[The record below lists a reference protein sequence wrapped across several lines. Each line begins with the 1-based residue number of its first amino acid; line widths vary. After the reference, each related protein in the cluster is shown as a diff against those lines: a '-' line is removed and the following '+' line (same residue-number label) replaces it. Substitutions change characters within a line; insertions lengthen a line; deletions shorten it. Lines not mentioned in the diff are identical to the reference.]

1 MKALIRFFSAQRF
14 DALRGLLAVFMF
26 ITPTVTPA
34 QPGGNSCMSSSP
46 SGAYTVTVCITVPAD
61 NAVVSGNTT
70 VTATASVTGTNPG
83 VQKLLFYLDDQYL
96 LTDYTSV
103 YTFVLPT
110 TKFVDGNRSLQVEA
124 KMRDGFTSAQAA
136 IHIAFNN
143 GISQPPVNNN
153 SYTVS
158 SGSTPQLG
166 RPFILAATGDGASV

>member
-34 QPGGNSCMSSSP
+34 QAGGNGCMTSSP
-46 SGAYTVTVCITVPAD
+46 TGAYTVTVCITVPAD

-83 VQKLLFYLDDQYL
+83 VQKLLFYLDGQYL

-110 TKFVDGNRSLQVEA
+110 PKFVHGNRSLQVEA
-124 KMRDGFTSAQAA
+124 KMRDGSTSAQAT
-136 IHIAFNN
+136 IHLTF
-143 GISQPPVNNN
+143 
-153 SYTVS
+153 
-158 SGSTPQLG
+158 
-166 RPFILAATGDGASV
+166 